1 MAYYVLSVDN
11 IFVFPKTHHRHPK
24 YFLYKLLFFR
34 RDRYFCISLLRP
46 TARGDGRLIRV
57 RAGNKLMCPEG
68 PRQNALNGPTLIF
81 IICFKQSKVNLASFV
96 AV

>member
-1 MAYYVLSVDN
+1 MVTVD
-11 IFVFPKTHHRHPK
+11 
-24 YFLYKLLFFR
+24 LLELGLGI
-34 RDRYFCISLLRP
+34 D
-46 TARGDGRLIRV
+46 
-57 RAGNKLMCPEG
+57 KLMCPEG